1 MNDMNESDS
10 QSRGWMGSFRR
21 LTDSLLAL
29 ISNRIE
35 LFAVELQEEKLRFF
49 NLLVWVCLAMIL
61 GMAGFLVGLA
71 ALSLWL
77 WNTTGYAGLIGLAL
91 LTLALAAGI
100 MFGIRRQIRASPPPF
115 AETMAEFKKDAE
127 CLRKN

>member
-1 MNDMNESDS
+1 
-10 QSRGWMGSFRR
+10 
-21 LTDSLLAL
+21 
-29 ISNRIE
+29 
-35 LFAVELQEEKLRFF
+35 
-49 NLLVWVCLAMIL
+49 MIL